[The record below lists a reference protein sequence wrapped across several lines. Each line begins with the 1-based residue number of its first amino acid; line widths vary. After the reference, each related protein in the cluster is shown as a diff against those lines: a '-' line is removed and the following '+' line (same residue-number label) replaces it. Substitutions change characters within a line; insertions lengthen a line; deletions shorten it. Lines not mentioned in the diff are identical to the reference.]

1 MPCPTTPFFTTS
13 FQVTIAITTSPPL
26 SLSLLSLFSFFLW
39 VQRRERFKSEAT
51 RGYQSMGLEAALSCG
66 QSQLL
71 KSMRELAANSSK
83 VGLDDG
89 FGPQAM
95 TNLMSTKPNK
105 ASKWNYQGV
114 AENHDKQ
121 FATSVL
127 APQFYSHC
135 KHYCPLLLTFLT
147 LHNPLFSYKI

>member
-1 MPCPTTPFFTTS
+1 
-13 FQVTIAITTSPPL
+13 
-26 SLSLLSLFSFFLW
+26 
-39 VQRRERFKSEAT
+39 
-51 RGYQSMGLEAALSCG
+51 
-66 QSQLL
+66 
-71 KSMRELAANSSK
+71 MRELTANSSK
-83 VGLDDG
+83 DGLDDG

-127 APQFYSHC
+127 APQFYSHS
-135 KHYCPLLLTFLT
+135 KHYYPLLLTFLT
-147 LHNPLFSYKI
+147 FHNPLFIYKI